1 MSQRSEKLHRRVSRL
16 EEQVQFLQ
24 NSADFDGIFRDI
36 QQEREEKED
45 RVLHTARKRAR
56 EAERAAR
63 MWRALAWAAVVV
75 ALVVL
80 FLALQDRAQAAE
92 VTPAP
97 EPVRAEAVHYDPPP
111 QPMPEV
117 DVSELESTTPRY
129 ALTVSERDIVERVVM
144 AEAGGEGFDGQRL
157 VAQCIL
163 NTAEAMDMRPDE
175 VVTAPNQYAAPAEHA
190 SEMVMDAVSAVFDDG
205 DMVTDEPIRWFYAPR
220 YVDSAWHESKRY
232 VLTYQNHKFF
242 AEW

>member
-1 MSQRSEKLHRRVSRL
+1 MSQRSDKLHRRVSRL
-16 EEQVQFLQ
+16 EEQVQFVQ
-24 NSADFDGIFRDI
+24 NSVDFDGIFRAI
-36 QQEREEKED
+36 QQEREGKED
-45 RVLHTARKRAR
+45 RALHAARKKAR

-63 MWRALAWAAVVV
+63 MWRALAWVSVLV

-80 FLALQDRAQAAE
+80 FLALQDRAQAVE
-92 VTPAP
+92 VEP
-97 EPVRAEAVHYDPPP
+97 EPVEVRVVQYDPPP
-111 QPMPEV
+111 HPMPEV
-117 DVSELESTTPRY
+117 DVSEMETTTPRY

-205 DMVTDEPIRWFYAPR
+205 DMVTDEPIRWFYAQR
-220 YVDSAWHESKRY
+220 YVYSAWHESKEF
-232 VLTYQNHKFF
+232 VLEHGGHRFF
-242 AEW
+242 KEA

>member
-1 MSQRSEKLHRRVSRL
+1 MNF
-16 EEQVQFLQ
+16 EEIID
-24 NSADFDGIFRDI
+24 SART
-36 QQEREEKED
+36 EREAEHE
-45 RVLHTARKRAR
+45 RQLSAARREAR
-56 EAERAAR
+56 EAKHAAK
-63 MWRALAWAAVVV
+63 MWRSLAWAAVVV

-80 FLALQDRAQAAE
+80 FLALQDKAQAAE
-92 VTPAP
+92 VES
-97 EPVRAEAVHYDPPP
+97 EPVEARVVQYDPPP
-111 QPMPEV
+111 EPMPEIIV
-117 DVSELESTTPRY
+117 PEVRY
-129 ALTVSERDIVERVVM
+129 ALTDAERDLVERVVM

-175 VVTAPNQYAAPAEHA
+175 VVTAPNQYAPPAEHA

-205 DMVTDEPIRWFYAPR
+205 DMVTNEPIRWFYAPK
-220 YVDSAWHESKRY
+220 YVYSAWHESKRY

>member
-1 MSQRSEKLHRRVSRL
+1 MNF
-16 EEQVQFLQ
+16 EEIID
-24 NSADFDGIFRDI
+24 SART
-36 QQEREEKED
+36 EREAEHE
-45 RVLHTARKRAR
+45 RQLSAARREAR
-56 EAERAAR
+56 EARHAAK
-63 MWRALAWAAVVV
+63 MWRTLAWATVVV

-80 FLALQDRAQAAE
+80 FLAIQSRADAAE
-92 VTPAP
+92 VAP
-97 EPVRAEAVHYDPPP
+97 VKEAVVQYDPPP
-111 QPMPEV
+111 EPMPEV
-117 DVSELESTTPRY
+117 DVSELETTTPRY

-205 DMVTDEPIRWFYAPR
+205 DMVTDEPIRWFYAPK
-220 YVDSAWHESKRY
+220 YVYSSWHESKEF
-232 VLTYQNHKFF
+232 VLEHGGHRFF
-242 AEW
+242 KEAAA

>member
-1 MSQRSEKLHRRVSRL
+1 MNF
-16 EEQVQFLQ
+16 EEIID
-24 NSADFDGIFRDI
+24 SART
-36 QQEREEKED
+36 EREAEHE
-45 RVLHTARKRAR
+45 RQLSAARREAR
-56 EAERAAR
+56 EARHAAK
-63 MWRALAWAAVVV
+63 MWRTLAWAAVVV

-80 FLALQDRAQAAE
+80 FLALQDKAEAAE
-92 VTPAP
+92 VEP
-97 EPVRAEAVHYDPPP
+97 EPAEERVVQYDPPP
-111 QPMPEV
+111 TPMPEV
-117 DVSELESTTPRY
+117 DVSEMETTTPRY

-163 NTAEAMDMRPDE
+163 NTAEAMDLRPDE
-175 VVTAPNQYAAPAEHA
+175 VVTAPNQYASPANEA
-190 SEMVMDAVSAVFDDG
+190 SQEVKEAVSAVFDDG

>member
-1 MSQRSEKLHRRVSRL
+1 MNF
-16 EEQVQFLQ
+16 EEIID
-24 NSADFDGIFRDI
+24 SART
-36 QQEREEKED
+36 EREAEHE
-45 RVLHTARKRAR
+45 RQLSAARREAR
-56 EAERAAR
+56 EARHAAR
-63 MWRALAWAAVVV
+63 MWRAMAWAAVVV

-80 FLALQDRAQAAE
+80 FLAIQSRADAAE
-92 VTPAP
+92 V
-97 EPVRAEAVHYDPPP
+97 EPVKEAVVQYDPPP
-111 QPMPEV
+111 EPMPEAV
-117 DVSELESTTPRY
+117 VSKAETTTPRY

-205 DMVTDEPIRWFYAPR
+205 DMVTDEPIRWFYAQAR
-220 YVDSAWHESKRY
+220 VYSAWHESKRY

>member
-1 MSQRSEKLHRRVSRL
+1 MNF
-16 EEQVQFLQ
+16 EEIID
-24 NSADFDGIFRDI
+24 SART
-36 QQEREEKED
+36 EREAEHE
-45 RVLHTARKRAR
+45 RQLSAARREAR
-56 EAERAAR
+56 EARHAAK
-63 MWRALAWAAVVV
+63 MWRTLAWAAVVV

-80 FLALQDRAQAAE
+80 FLAIQSRADAAE
-92 VTPAP
+92 VAP
-97 EPVRAEAVHYDPPP
+97 VKEAVVQYDPPP
-111 QPMPEV
+111 EPMPEV
-117 DVSELESTTPRY
+117 DVSEMETTTPRY

-190 SEMVMDAVSAVFDDG
+190 SEMVMDAVSAVFDAG

-220 YVDSAWHESKRY
+220 YVYSAWHENKAF
-232 VLTYQNHKFF
+232 VLEYGGHRFF
-242 AEW
+242 KEG